1 MKEKLEIS
9 EIKSIEFQI
18 LKKIADICNKNNIK
32 YSLAYGT
39 LIGAIRHGG
48 FIPWDDDIDIIIL
61 RKDVARFVQ
70 LMKMDNTYDVIS
82 SDEKFF
88 FYPYLKI
95 SDKNTI
101 VKEKNSTTQTGIW
114 VDVFPLDNVP
124 YNKIKRK
131 IFFFNCK
138 ILRGMVL
145 SNTTD
150 FTSSNNRKIL
160 IKRVLSFITNII
172 GLNKI
177 KVIYSKYVRK
187 YETLSSNYISVL
199 STPYI
204 GKETFSNKLL
214 DDLVDVNFETEKFK
228 CMKDYDKYLKQIY
241 GEYMILP
248 SKDKQKSH
256 EIIVYKK

>member
-88 FYPYLKI
+88 FYP
-95 SDKNTI
+95 
-101 VKEKNSTTQTGIW
+101 
-114 VDVFPLDNVP
+114 
-124 YNKIKRK
+124 
-131 IFFFNCK
+131 
-138 ILRGMVL
+138 
-145 SNTTD
+145 
-150 FTSSNNRKIL
+150 
-160 IKRVLSFITNII
+160 
-172 GLNKI
+172 
-177 KVIYSKYVRK
+177 
-187 YETLSSNYISVL
+187 
-199 STPYI
+199 
-204 GKETFSNKLL
+204 
-214 DDLVDVNFETEKFK
+214 
-228 CMKDYDKYLKQIY
+228 
-241 GEYMILP
+241 
-248 SKDKQKSH
+248 
-256 EIIVYKK
+256 